1 MNKST
6 TKRLISKPE
15 AVCILGK
22 LDMTKCTETIVNVS
36 ISNSAQLRKADS
48 DIKDNIIGKYKKRQ
62 KDEENLSLYEFFH
75 KYENEKLGKK
85 QRGCKIP
92 HFVGVNG
99 TPKFPVTAD
108 YAKHQLIVHK
118 PWRTYPKSQDWI
130 ADFHSFIN
138 GQNAPISAQM
148 TYQRVHSRYL
158 QGTQGYDPVAAIYDN
173 TTNPIDMTD
182 KELLDLVGLHKSE
195 GEEFDDSV
203 LQYMDKGLTFPWD
216 KQAKVIEILQ
226 CKKIDQVNIF
236 TSIFYLTVIS
246 LS

>member
-1 MNKST
+1 MNKTT

-22 LDMTKCTETIVNVS
+22 LDLTKCTETTINVS

-48 DIKDNIIGKYKKRQ
+48 NSTDNILDNYKKRR
-62 KDEENLSLYEFFH
+62 KDEEDLSLYEYFH
-75 KYENEKLGKK
+75 IHKNKK
-85 QRGCKIP
+85 TGRNARGCKIP

-99 TPKFPVTAD
+99 SPKFPVTAD

-118 PWRTYPKSQDWI
+118 PWRQYPKSHDWI

-138 GQNAPISAQM
+138 SPDAPISAQL
-148 TYQRVHSRYL
+148 TYQRVHIRYL

-182 KELLDLVGLHKSE
+182 KELLDLVGLHKTD

-203 LQYMDKGLTFPWD
+203 LKYMDKGLTFQWD
-216 KQAKVIEILQ
+216 KEPKVSQKNLEYLNILQ
-226 CKKIDQVNIF
+226 NLKTINSF
-236 TSIFYLTVIS
+236 SF
-246 LS
+246 

>member
-48 DIKDNIIGKYKKRQ
+48 DIKDNIIGKYKKRR

-148 TYQRVHSRYL
+148 TYKEYTVVIYKEHNTRD
-158 QGTQGYDPVAAIYDN
+158 GFAAIA
-173 TTNPIDMTD
+173 
-182 KELLDLVGLHKSE
+182 LVIK
-195 GEEFDDSV
+195 
-203 LQYMDKGLTFPWD
+203 
-216 KQAKVIEILQ
+216 
-226 CKKIDQVNIF
+226 
-236 TSIFYLTVIS
+236 IS
-246 LS
+246 LTGRTLCLTRCSTVEFAVGCTERVQVTLALPAY